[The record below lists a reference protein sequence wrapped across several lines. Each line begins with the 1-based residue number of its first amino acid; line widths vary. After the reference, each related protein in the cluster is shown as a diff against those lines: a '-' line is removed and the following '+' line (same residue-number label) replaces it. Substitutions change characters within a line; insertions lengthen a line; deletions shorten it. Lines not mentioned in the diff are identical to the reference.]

1 MRESFKYHKN
11 LIENFPVAV
20 FIVDGNFKILL
31 SSKKA
36 RELFDISA
44 STAIETLNFSDLIQ
58 KESLS
63 KCKNYF
69 KNSDRKSDSNSLEIN
84 LLKKDK
90 ISFYASLNISN
101 FDLSGD
107 GDNTYIITIDDLSE
121 RIALVENLQKTIDD
135 KDKLLSMISHDLINP
150 ITGIIGFSDLI
161 IKEFK
166 NIPDYLK
173 KDLSESKLSKIEIKF
188 YDSFERISQ
197 RANLINTSTK
207 EVYSLLDNILEWTR
221 INKNKIVTYLEPINV
236 YELVQDVVS
245 YSMSSFVTKNITV
258 ENYINENSHIVTDKN
273 MMKTII
279 RNFLSNAIKFTPKG
293 GEIEITSSKTLQGFI
308 KISVSDNGVGI
319 PDKHLKQILL
329 PESNIATKGTE
340 SEKGTGLGLKLCKEF
355 AERLNGTITIKSK
368 RGKGTIV
375 TLVLPTIAE
384 GPFKD

>member
-11 LIENFPVAV
+11 LIENFPIAV

-31 SSKKA
+31 SSKKG

-44 STAIETLNFSDLIQ
+44 STVIETLNFSDLIQ

-63 KCKNYF
+63 KCKNYL
-69 KNSDRKSDSNSLEIN
+69 KNSDRRSDSNSLEIN

-90 ISFYASLNISN
+90 TSFYASLNISN
-101 FDLSGD
+101 IDLSGD
-107 GDNTYIITIDDLSE
+107 GDNTYIITILDLSE
-121 RIALVENLQKTIDD
+121 RIALVENLQKIIDD

-221 INKNKIVTYLEPINV
+221 INKNKIVTYLEPVNV
-236 YELVQDVVS
+236 YELVEDVVS

-279 RNFLSNAIKFTPKG
+279 RNFLSNAIKFTPRG

-329 PESNIATKGTE
+329 SGSNIATKGTE

>member
-1 MRESFKYHKN
+1 MKEVFKYHKN
-11 LIENFPVAV
+11 LIENFPIAV
-20 FIVDGNFKILL
+20 FIVGGNYKILL

-36 RELFDISA
+36 RELFNISE
-44 STAIETLNFSDLIQ
+44 STDIETINFSKFIS
-58 KESLS
+58 KENLSQFENFILNSNKKDSL
-63 KCKNYF
+63 NPIEF
-69 KNSDRKSDSNSLEIN
+69 NI
-84 LLKKDK
+84 LKKDK
-90 ISFYASLNISN
+90 TLFYASLTISKT
-101 FDLSGD
+101 DLLGD
-107 GDNTYIITIDDLSE
+107 GEDAYIITIIDLSE
-121 RIALVENLQKTIDD
+121 RVDLVENLQRAIDD

-166 NIPDYLK
+166 NIPENIKTNLD
-173 KDLSESKLSKIEIKF
+173 ESKLSKLELKF
-188 YDSFERISQ
+188 VESFERISQ

-221 INKNKIVTYLEPINV
+221 INKNKIVPYLEPVNV
-236 YELVQDVVS
+236 YELIEDVIS
-245 YSMSSFVTKNITV
+245 YSASSFKTKNITV
-258 ENYINENSHIVTDKN
+258 ENYINENSHIVADKN
-273 MMKTII
+273 MMKTIL
-279 RNFLSNAIKFTPKG
+279 RNFLSNAIKFTPRG

-319 PDKHLKQILL
+319 PDKHLRQLLL

-340 SEKGTGLGLKLCKEF
+340 SEKGTGLGLKLSKEF
-355 AERLNGTITIKSK
+355 AEKMNGTITIKSK